1 MGAMVRLPAHRH
13 PEVRKV
19 RKRSRNRPPKPQD
32 PPRFVRVSDGLQC
45 RLIEGAWHLISL
57 DPLPEGNDGR
67 AAWDVVFDRRAS
79 EIDALMARKNYGAEV
94 FASAKRRLKR
104 RELAQFPI
112 PVELWR

>member
-1 MGAMVRLPAHRH
+1 MPADRRRLASDQSGPASGR
-13 PEVRKV
+13 ER
-19 RKRSRNRPPKPQD
+19 
-32 PPRFVRVSDGLQC
+32 
-45 RLIEGAWHLISL
+45 
-57 DPLPEGNDGR
+57 GR

-79 EIDALMARKNYGAEV
+79 EIDPPMARKNYGAEV